1 MLQRFFQPFLSCH
14 HSGILLSRFFSLLVC
29 GDHGVGQPW
38 SLSVCV
44 WSDARARRLSS
55 ALESGCGFLDLGE

>member
-1 MLQRFFQPFLSCH
+1 MCQPFFQPFLSSH
-14 HSGILLSRFFSLLVC
+14 HSGILLSLCFSLLVY

-44 WSDARARRLSS
+44 SSDARARRLSS